1 MSFSGVVHRE
11 GLEPSRACAPTVL
24 SRGCLPIPN
33 HLCMVPRAGL
43 EPARAFAPPVLS
55 RRCLPIPN
63 HLGVVRAARI
73 ELACSCS
80 RNRRDNHC
88 PTPGWS
94 ELRGS
99 NPSCPVWKAGVT
111 PGDLARMLRKTRG
124 SNPAS
129 LTALPG
135 FQPSRAPRARL
146 PWSVQRESDP
156 HPMTGSHRSYRW
168 TMHARAEAAGFEPA

>member
-99 NPSCPVWKAGVT
+99 NPSCPAWKAGVT
-111 PGDLARMLRKTRG
+111 PGDLARVVAERKRVERSVPFGTR
-124 SNPAS
+124 A
-129 LTALPG
+129 
-135 FQPSRAPRARL
+135 FQTRARH
-146 PWSVQRESDP
+146 RCESASP
-156 HPMTGSHRSYRW
+156 CFFRRYARS
-168 TMHARAEAAGFEPA
+168 AAMCAV